1 MWFLIKTSMVFTM
14 GLVVLSYFSSA
25 PEAPVQS
32 EAGQLQISD
41 AISAATEAYG
51 YVSALCIEKPEVCEK
66 GSETFTAIAI
76 RAKEGARVAYEFL
89 DRQLASEAETKTVHD
104 TRQGLVPKITVSSAG
119 SSPVATDMTQ
129 PMPPALS
136 SISPE
141 VHSGADTV
149 VTGTVPLP
157 QKRPDR

>member
-14 GLVVLSYFSSA
+14 GLVVLSYFSST
-25 PEAPVQS
+25 PEAPVES

-41 AISAATEAYG
+41 AISAATQAYG
-51 YVSALCIEKPEVCEK
+51 YVSALCLEKPDVCEK

-89 DRQLASEAETKTVHD
+89 DSQLASEGDMKPAAGPTSN
-104 TRQGLVPKITVSSAG
+104 LVPKITVSSA
-119 SSPVATDMTQ
+119 SSPAAMQ
-129 PMPPALS
+129 PMPPALAQDA
-136 SISPE
+136 P
-141 VHSGADTV
+141 HSGADAV

>member
-14 GLVVLSYFSSA
+14 GLVVLSYFSST
-25 PEAPVQS
+25 PEAPVES

-51 YVSALCIEKPEVCEK
+51 YVSALCLEKPDVCEK
-66 GSETFTAIAI
+66 GSETFTALAI

-89 DRQLASEAETKTVHD
+89 DRQLATEGETKTAAGNAS
-104 TRQGLVPKITVSSAG
+104 GLVPKITVSSAPAA
-119 SSPVATDMTQ
+119 SDLAQ
-129 PMPPALS
+129 PMPAALAT
-136 SISPE
+136 
-141 VHSGADTV
+141 HSTQGADAV